1 MTSTELLDY
10 YRIPG
15 PFTAL
20 GRFGDQV
27 DVVAFDPAAV
37 ASIVH
42 GLLMHEAWRLRMA

>member
-1 MTSTELLDY
+1 MTSKELLDY

-27 DVVAFDPAAV
+27 DAIAFDPAVV

-42 GLLMHEAWRLRMA
+42 GLLMHEAWRLHIA